1 MVIGYNG
8 GQKNRGQRLE
18 VRGQRLKENLSL
30 KFDLRYPTS
39 DTVIGKFFQKPE

>member
-8 GQKNRGQRLE
+8 GQKN
-18 VRGQRLKENLSL
+18 RGQRLKENLSL
-30 KFDLRYPTS
+30 KFDLRYTTS